1 MALDL
6 PNLRQGIGLRPR
18 HYAQMLEAPPP
29 VGWLEVISENFFAK
43 GGRPLHVLDKVRRDV
58 PVVLHGVAMSIGT
71 TDPLSGA
78 YLKSLRTLIDRV
90 EPAWVS
96 DHLCF
101 GSHRGQHV
109 HDLLP
114 LPYTEES
121 LVHVVERVE
130 QVQDVLG
137 RRILLENP
145 SSYVAFAASTLT
157 EWEFLAEVAQRADC
171 GVLLDVNN
179 VFVSARNHG
188 FDALEYLEGIP
199 LSRVGQFH
207 LAGHS
212 DHGGY
217 LLDTHDHPVPEGV
230 WALYREAVKRFPNT
244 STLIEWDDNVPPF
257 DVLVAETRR
266 AAAIED
272 EVRRGVAA

>member
-6 PNLRQGIGLRPR
+6 PNLGHGVGLRPR

-58 PVVLHGVAMSIGT
+58 PVVLHGVALSIGT
-71 TDPLSGA
+71 TDPLSAG
-78 YLKSLRTLIDRV
+78 YLQSLRTLIDRV

-101 GSHRGQHV
+101 GSHRGQYV

-121 LVHVVERVE
+121 LVHVVERVKH
-130 QVQDVLG
+130 VQDVLG

-145 SSYVAFAASTLT
+145 SSYVAFATSTLT
-157 EWEFLAEVAQRADC
+157 EWAFLAEVAQRADC

-179 VFVSARNHG
+179 VFVSAHNHG
-188 FDALEYLEGIP
+188 FDALEYLDGIP
-199 LSRVGQFH
+199 PSRVGQFH

-230 WALYREAVKRFPNT
+230 WALYREAVKRFPDT
-244 STLIEWDDNVPPF
+244 STLVEWDDQVPPLE
-257 DVLVAETRR
+257 VLVEQTRR
-266 AAAIED
+266 AAAIESD
-272 EVRRGVAA
+272 VRRGVAA